1 MLCWNAYLR
10 TQKVF
15 LCLTQ
20 NTSSNTV
27 KNLKNRL
34 KNTKKYNDLELFKG
48 FFDHKNEN
56 RTTNSTEI
64 CFLNCC
70 RYWNNEKFLLTDLVF
85 VIFEIFRVKNWI
97 FWSLVSSVLTFK
109 SVDLSVFPCSDSSTN
124 RSEKHCFCVWKSKF
138 LYAQHKK
145 TQNTTHVCATHQHCW
160 FHSTAFCFVFL
171 KLTLKI
177 DSQQLKAYGNIFIS
191 EALFASKKIED
202 IFKWKVLI
210 WQKRHISVFKSD
222 KNDQF

>member
-1 MLCWNAYLR
+1 MLCWNADLR

-124 RSEKHCFCVWKSKF
+124 RSERHCFCVWKSKF

-145 TQNTTHVCATHQHCW
+145 TQNTTHVCATHQHW
-160 FHSTAFCFVFL
+160 LFDKKATFRAP
-171 KLTLKI
+171 
-177 DSQQLKAYGNIFIS
+177 SQTPPQA
-191 EALFASKKIED
+191 
-202 IFKWKVLI
+202 
-210 WQKRHISVFKSD
+210 QHR
-222 KNDQF
+222 

>member
-1 MLCWNAYLR
+1 MLCWNADLR

-124 RSEKHCFCVWKSKF
+124 RSERHCFCVWKSKF

-145 TQNTTHVCATHQHCW
+145 TQNTTHVCATC
-160 FHSTAFCFVFL
+160 
-171 KLTLKI
+171 
-177 DSQQLKAYGNIFIS
+177 QLCNSYNPAKYG
-191 EALFASKKIED
+191 
-202 IFKWKVLI
+202 
-210 WQKRHISVFKSD
+210 
-222 KNDQF
+222 